1 MNFIFHIFRA
11 LDRQK
16 VLEEQQELSKK
27 ENDEKIKINS
37 KNRELEIK
45 NIKDDHFI
53 LLSENDKKIELLTNE
68 KNGAVV
74 SAFSS

>member
-37 KNRELEIK
+37 KNREIEIK

>member
-27 ENDEKIKINS
+27 ENDEKIKING
-37 KNRELEIK
+37 KNREIEIK

-53 LLSENDKKIELLTNE
+53 LLSENDKNIELLTNV
-68 KNGAVV
+68 KNEAVV

>member
-53 LLSENDKKIELLTNE
+53 LLSENGKKIELLTNE
-68 KNGAVV
+68 KNEAVV